1 MRRRLLAGIAVTAL
15 LVAAGGALVLQQ
27 SGTRTAPVAG
37 SSAADGG
44 LPPSTSGP
52 RSPATTAPGT
62 EPAPKQTPPSS
73 AVPSP
78 KQAPPS
84 SAVPSPTKSAEP
96 GEADPVAPDPGPDTL
111 PTSKPLADLVTLPLP
126 DTSSAV
132 GSIVA
137 GFPTR
142 VLPQAPH
149 STVGTSSVA
158 AEGSRLQAALTAQ
171 TTLTVAEVMDFY
183 RTALAKLSLFDTPAP
198 ALDGSTALTFT
209 RGNNTVTISAT
220 TIDGGCSYVVF
231 GAFSAST

>member
-1 MRRRLLAGIAVTAL
+1 MRRRLLTGIAVTAL

-27 SGTRTAPVAG
+27 SGARTAPVAG
-37 SSAADGG
+37 SSSADGG
-44 LPPSTSGP
+44 PPPSTSGP
-52 RSPATTAPGT
+52 RSPATTTPGT
-62 EPAPKQTPPSS
+62 EPA
-73 AVPSP
+73 P

-96 GEADPVAPDPGPDTL
+96 READPVAPDPVAATL

-149 STVGTSSVA
+149 STVATTSVA
-158 AEGSRLQAALTAQ
+158 AEGSHLQAALTAQ

-220 TIDGGCSYVVF
+220 TIDGGCRYVVF

>member
-1 MRRRLLAGIAVTAL
+1 MRRRLLTSIAVTAVI
-15 LVAAGGALVLQQ
+15 VAAGGALVLQQ
-27 SGTRTAPVAG
+27 SGARTTPVAG
-37 SSAADGG
+37 ASSAASD
-44 LPPSTSGP
+44 LPQSTSGP
-52 RSPATTAPGT
+52 RSPETTVPGT
-62 EPAPKQTPPSS
+62 EPAPTP
-73 AVPSP
+73 
-78 KQAPPS
+78 APPH
-84 SAVPSPTKSAEP
+84 SAAPAPKEAVEPS
-96 GEADPVAPDPGPDTL
+96 EADPVALDPGPVTL

-142 VLPQAPH
+142 VIPKAPH
-149 STVGTSSVA
+149 STVATSSVA
-158 AEGSRLQAALTAQ
+158 TEGSHLQATLTAQ

-183 RTALAKLSLFDTPAP
+183 RTALAKLSLLDTPAP

-220 TIDGGCSYVVF
+220 TIDGGCRYVVF